1 MKEVKQ
7 EMMQFINDIQVWGKN
22 WVKEVKQCVLEH
34 LEELAADEAVRH
46 IARKYAEMVE
56 AHERHNE
63 NWLLRS
69 YEYELDEILEHTNS
83 DIHSYSM
90 VLYELC
96 YRRYK
101 KGLA

>member
-1 MKEVKQ
+1 MREITNEMK
-7 EMMQFINDIQVWGKN
+7 QFIEDIQVWGNN
-22 WVKEVKQCVLEH
+22 WVKEIKQCVLEH

-46 IARKYAEMVE
+46 IARKYVE
-56 AHERHNE
+56 KVEYNKKHNE

-69 YEYELDEILEHTNS
+69 YEYDLDEVVEHTDS

-96 YRRYK
+96 YRRYQK
-101 KGLA
+101 